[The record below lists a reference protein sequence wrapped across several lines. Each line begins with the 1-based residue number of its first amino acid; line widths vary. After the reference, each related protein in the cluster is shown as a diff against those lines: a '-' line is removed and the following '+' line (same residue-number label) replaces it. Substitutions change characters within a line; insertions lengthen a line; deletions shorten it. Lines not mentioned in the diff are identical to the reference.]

1 MTAPAAGAAAPHPAA
16 APREKAAPRTAPAR
30 IALAALPL
38 AWAALALAFLVR
50 LGGWAPDDF
59 YITYRYAR
67 NLARGLGFVF
77 NPGER
82 VFGTTDPG
90 VGLLLGG
97 LHALTRVDVPW
108 LAAGVFATGLVATAT
123 LLLRSA
129 APGRRLEAALGGTLL
144 VASALFWTNQGA
156 AAPLVLAALLAAAAL
171 AGRRPG
177 VAGALAGAAVW
188 LRPDAL
194 LGLPLLAGLRWLE
207 TRRIPW
213 RLLVAGA
220 ALVAAG
226 LAAAWLWFGQPLPN
240 TLGAKLDMAAATSR
254 AATGL
259 RFWERAAATQLPRQ
273 LGTAFPLLLA
283 AGAAGA
289 AAMARHGGRTERL
302 LVAYGAGIAAAYTVL
317 GVPFFAWYL
326 LPAYAAAL
334 YGLGW
339 VVARAAGAAAAAL
352 RRPRA
357 APAMAALLFA
367 AAAWQPLARA
377 ADLVADPGPPVRTR
391 TYRAAADWIRT
402 NTPPAASVAYVEIG
416 VVGYFGDRRLL
427 DLMGLVS
434 PEVRPFVAGDD
445 LAGAFRRWPTD
456 LVLHHSRGRLG
467 GIVSSRW
474 FRRHYREVATF
485 TEPTRP
491 GRPPQVLQVFARRAG
506 RGRGAPDPAAA
517 PAPAPS
523 PPPTSSPVSAVS
535 ASSPAP
541 RNAGAG

>member
-1 MTAPAAGAAAPHPAA
+1 MIAAARREAAPPAA
-16 APREKAAPRTAPAR
+16 APGYAAPGDAAPAPAAAR
-30 IALAALPL
+30 RAVLVAAPLAWTALAA
-38 AWAALALAFLVR
+38 AFLVR

-97 LHALTRVDVPW
+97 LHAATGVDVPW
-108 LAAGVFATGLVATAT
+108 LAAALFAAGLVFTAT
-123 LLLRSA
+123 LLLHRA
-129 APGRRLEAALGGTLL
+129 AAGRRLEAALGGTLL
-144 VASALFWTNQGA
+144 VCSALFWTNQGA
-156 AAPLVLAALLAAAAL
+156 AAPLVLATLLAAAAL
-171 AGRRPG
+171 AERRPG
-177 VAGALAGAAVW
+177 LAGALAGWAAW

-194 LGLPLLAGLRWLE
+194 LGLPLLAALRWLE

-213 RLLVAGA
+213 RLVGFGGLTI
-220 ALVAAG
+220 AAG

-259 RFWERAAATQLPRQ
+259 RFWERAASTQLPRQ
-273 LGTAFPLLLA
+273 LGAAFPLLLA

-289 AAMARHGGRTERL
+289 VAMARRGGRSERL

-326 LPAYAAAL
+326 LPAYATAL

-339 VVARAAGAAAAAL
+339 AVAWAARAAAAAL
-352 RRPRA
+352 RRPA
-357 APAMAALLFA
+357 LAPAA
-367 AAAWQPLARA
+367 AAVLLAAVAWQPLAA
-377 ADLVADPGPPVRTR
+377 AGELLAHPGPPLRTR
-391 TYRAAADWIRT
+391 TYHQAAEWIRT
-402 NTPPAASVAYVEIG
+402 HTPPTASVAYVEIG

-434 PEVRPFVAGDD
+434 PEVRPYVAGGDV
-445 LAGAFRRWPTD
+445 GAAFHRWPTD
-456 LVLHHSRGRLG
+456 LVLHHSRGRMD

-474 FRRHYREVATF
+474 FRRNYREVAAF
-485 TEPTRP
+485 PEPARP
-491 GRPPQVLQVFARRAG
+491 GRPPQVLQVFARRPG
-506 RGRGAPDPAAA
+506 RGGAAAAAVAAA
-517 PAPAPS
+517 PPANP
-523 PPPTSSPVSAVS
+523 
-535 ASSPAP
+535 
-541 RNAGAG
+541 